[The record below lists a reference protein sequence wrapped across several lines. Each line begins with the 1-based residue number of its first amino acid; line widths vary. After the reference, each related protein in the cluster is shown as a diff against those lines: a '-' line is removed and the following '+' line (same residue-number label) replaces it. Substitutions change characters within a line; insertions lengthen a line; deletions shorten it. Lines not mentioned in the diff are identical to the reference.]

1 MHRNPVQFWKSNPNY
16 FCEYCKV
23 WMADNP
29 QVRAIHENGVKH
41 KANVAKKVSDI
52 QRKSVQEQH
61 AKEATERAMASI
73 SKTAQQKYE
82 QDKVEEEAHRQK
94 RLGSWVFQEDSGY
107 LYNAQLGWH
116 FDLETKLYYGGQ
128 PAEWTK
134 DPQIP
139 IEARHATDP
148 KRRSHNVEPPRSPA
162 GLVGGTST
170 AKHPKHPLAG
180 IGGYQMPKEGRI
192 GGAKGIGHVD
202 SYNAGSNDAGK
213 KGSNTRKRNAEAIE
227 TPVSRGAK
235 ESKEEADFRAR
246 REAARQRVQ
255 ARTMA
260 AFGLK

>member
-1 MHRNPVQFWKSNPNY
+1 MDCNPVQFWKSNPNY
-16 FCEYCKV
+16 YCEYCKV

-29 QVRAIHENGVKH
+29 QVRAIHDNGVKH
-41 KANVAKKVSDI
+41 KANVAKKVADI

-61 AKEATERAMASI
+61 AKEATARAMASI

-82 QDKVEEEAHRQK
+82 QDKAEEEAHRQK
-94 RLGSWVFQEDSGY
+94 QLGNWVFQEDSGY

-148 KRRSHNVEPPRSPA
+148 KRRPHDVGPPRAPA
-162 GLVGGTST
+162 GLVRGQIT
-170 AKHPKHPLAG
+170 AKHPLAG

-192 GGAKGIGHVD
+192 GGAKGIGHVN
-202 SYNAGSNDAGK
+202 SYDAGTNDTGK
-213 KGSNTRKRNAEAIE
+213 RESKTLGKRNAEAIE
-227 TPVSRGAK
+227 TRVSKGDK